1 MHFKTTCST
10 AGSAS
15 FGLNKVGMPVLGTS
29 VLGLLPWVWLED
41 RP

>member
-10 AGSAS
+10 AESAS
-15 FGLNKVGMPVLGTS
+15 FGLNKVGMRVLGTS
-29 VLGLLPWVWLED
+29 VLGLRFWGLREG